1 MYALFAG
8 VEDYRLNG
16 DLNFFADGRAEFIEY
31 DYSNRMISGNT
42 REDGSKC
49 GFGGCYY
56 NRPSD
61 RSDEFNEISARF
73 GVTTTEEQLFC
84 SNQSWF

>member
-1 MYALFAG
+1 MSVFQVVIFFIFGFILGGLFAG
-8 VEDYRLNG
+8 VEDYGLNE
-16 DLNFFADGRAEFIEY
+16 NFNLFADARAEFIEY

-61 RSDEFNEISARF
+61 RKDDFS
-73 GVTTTEEQLFC
+73 
-84 SNQSWF
+84 